1 MYACVRRI
9 GREFFEG
16 VCTPSSATADFRDP
30 PHPSI
35 REYTQGDAL
44 WLSGSPG
51 LRRMRDSDFPEH
63 PFHALVMLLC
73 SSRP

>member
-1 MYACVRRI
+1 MYACI
-9 GREFFEG
+9 LESGYGFFEG
-16 VCTPSSATADFRDP
+16 VCAPSSTTAHLRDP

-63 PFHALVMLLC
+63 PFHALV
-73 SSRP
+73 